1 MWPIVRKSYWIKEY
15 LKAKQEAD
23 KHQEA
28 YEFLKRFGY
37 QYSCG
42 AQSLLNHVIWC
53 KLRAVWFLEKVI
65 G

>member
-37 QYSCG
+37 QYSYG
-42 AQSLLNHVIWC
+42 AQRLLNHVIYC
-53 KLRAVWFLEKVI
+53 KLRAVWFLEQTKN
-65 G
+65 